1 MSEPWLREKEG
12 AWIPSPQVQGV
23 YIITVNELLHPNMK
37 RWNKEKIESLFPM
50 HIANSILDV
59 PLHDMFEE
67 DKLVWFDDLHG
78 QYSVKSGYNLM
89 LNCTGAV
96 EGLTSHSDWKTLWK
110 IQAPPKAKHLLWR
123 ICKGC
128 LPTRIRL
135 QERRVPC
142 LLSCSLCDL
151 SNEDDWHILFE
162 CNDSV
167 QARQT
172 AGLDHVIAPRLQ
184 QDLNK
189 TSLGWCLRDH
199 LGNFVMAGT
208 GWREGNYSIVEGEA
222 LALFEALKVMEQK
235 GLSHVLVETDSKSV
249 VNAIQ
254 HLRDGH
260 SQFSVLIRSI
270 KNVLLLHPNFKVS
283 FIKRQAN
290 MVAHTL
296 ARAATSWSSRCIFE
310 TLPSCIASILSN
322 EMS

>member
-1 MSEPWLREKEG
+1 MLMWVIWNNRNNRVWNDLKESGRSLRAKARLLWEE
-12 AWIPSPQVQGV
+12 WSS
-23 YIITVNELLHPNMK
+23 VNQHQRNNQPAELLQQTQFWHKP
-37 RWNKEKIESLFPM
+37 S
-50 HIANSILDV
+50 
-59 PLHDMFEE
+59 
-67 DKLVWFDDLHG
+67 
-78 QYSVKSGYNLM
+78 SGWY
-89 LNCTGAV
+89 
-96 EGLTSHSDWKTLWK
+96 K
-110 IQAPPKAKHLLWR
+110 
-123 ICKGC
+123 
-128 LPTRIRL
+128 
-135 QERRVPC
+135 
-142 LLSCSLCDL
+142 
-151 SNEDDWHILFE
+151 
-162 CNDSV
+162 CNVD
-167 QARQT
+167 
-172 AGLDHVIAPRLQ
+172 AGFHR
-184 QDLNK
+184 DLNK

-290 MVAHTL
+290 MVAHTF

-310 TLPSCIASILSN
+310 TLPPCIASILSN